1 MRQHTHKLET
11 VAKKSNVPISVKI
24 KQGTSIVTEIINIAK
39 SSRTDLV
46 VLGSH
51 GRTGVKRMILGSVA
65 NGVVQKSKCPVL
77 IVK

>member
-1 MRQHTHKLET
+1 M
-11 VAKKSNVPISVKI
+11 AKKSNVPISVKI